1 MTWALKQVGDGLGR
15 AWQSVAVGGR
25 DLASRCS
32 QALTRFVP
40 RAGNDGEPAR
50 AIARRP
56 MWGLVA
62 GDLYETD
69 RSVVVEVEVP
79 GVDRADCE
87 VEIVDRTLRIRGE
100 KRVTRDRIAGDYHV
114 TERAFGV
121 FERSLAL
128 PRNADTAGARASYRN
143 GVLTVEFPKTNARA
157 GRLRIA

>member
-1 MTWALKQVGDGLGR
+1 MASALKQVGNGLGR
-15 AWQSVAVGGR
+15 AWQGVAAGWR

-40 RAGNDGEPAR
+40 RTRDGGEPAR
-50 AIARRP
+50 RDSRHP
-56 MWGLVA
+56 VWGLVA

-69 RSVVVEVEVP
+69 KSVVVEVEVP
-79 GVDRADCE
+79 GVARADCE

-100 KRVTRDRIAGDYHV
+100 KRITRDRIADGYHV

-121 FERSLAL
+121 FERSIAL
-128 PRNADTAGARASYRN
+128 PRNADTAGAKASYRN
-143 GVLTVEFPKTNARA
+143 GVLTVEFPKTSARA